1 MNQIVAVRVRRRY
14 RPTACAGLTGQK
26 GTDLTPNTS
35 RGGVVMESF
44 DGTMT
49 SGRKGIA
56 YDWQSLLVEAVAATL
71 DFELA
76 TMTPEYAE

>member
-1 MNQIVAVRVRRRY
+1 
-14 RPTACAGLTGQK
+14 
-26 GTDLTPNTS
+26 
-35 RGGVVMESF
+35 MEAF

-56 YDWQSLLVEAVAATL
+56 YDWQSLLVGAEAATL
-71 DFELA
+71 ELELA

>member
-1 MNQIVAVRVRRRY
+1 MPDSPARKETIS
-14 RPTACAGLTGQK
+14 
-26 GTDLTPNTS
+26 PNN
-35 RGGVVMESF
+35 VFEEAHIMEAF
-44 DGTMT
+44 DGTTT

-56 YDWQSLLVEAVAATL
+56 YDWQSLLVSAETATL